1 MTVSEL
7 PVLLCEREGGVLTL
21 RLNRPQAMNALD
33 GALCEALLREL
44 DAAAADER
52 VRCVVLAG
60 AGRAFCAGQDLRDPA
75 VAPGG
80 APKDLGEV
88 VASRYRPL
96 VLRLRSMP
104 VPTMAAVGG
113 VAAGAGAALALMCDV
128 VLARRS
134 ASFVQAFAAI
144 ALIPDSGSSWLLPRL
159 AGRARA
165 LGLALLGDKLP
176 AAQAESFGLIWK
188 CVDDDSF
195 DAEVASLAARLAAQP
210 SRALV
215 RTRALIDAGAACEL
229 EQALDAEAQAQRD
242 LGFGA
247 DYAEGVAAFAQK
259 RAPRFTDR

>member
-1 MTVSEL
+1 M
-7 PVLLCEREGGVLTL
+7 LLCEREGGVLTL

-44 DAAAADER
+44 DAAATDER

-80 APKDLGEV
+80 APKDLGDV
-88 VASRYRPL
+88 VLSRYRPL

-128 VLARRS
+128 VLARHS
-134 ASFVQAFAAI
+134 ASFVQAFAGI
-144 ALIPDSGSSWLLPRL
+144 ALIPDSGSTWLLGRL
-159 AGRARA
+159 VGRARA

-176 AAQAESFGLIWK
+176 AAQAEAWGLIWK
-188 CVDDDSF
+188 CVDDEGFES
-195 DAEVASLAARLAAQP
+195 EVASLAARLAAQP

-229 EQALDAEAQAQRD
+229 EQALEAEAKAQRD
-242 LGFGA
+242 LGFAA

-259 RAPRFTDR
+259 RSPRFTDR

>member
-1 MTVSEL
+1 MTASEL
-7 PVLLCEREGGVLTL
+7 PVLLCERAGGVLTL

-33 GALCEALLREL
+33 GALCQALLREL
-44 DAAAADER
+44 DAAAADAQ

-104 VPTMAAVGG
+104 VPTLAAVGG
-113 VAAGAGAALALMCDV
+113 VAAGAGAALALMCDIV
-128 VLARRS
+128 VARRS

-144 ALIPDSGSSWLLPRL
+144 ALIPDSGSTWLLPRL

-165 LGLALLGDKLP
+165 LGLAMLGDKLP
-176 AAQAESFGLIWK
+176 AAQAEAFGLIWK
-188 CVDDDSF
+188 CVDDEGF
-195 DAEVASLAARLAAQP
+195 EAEAAALAARLAAQP
-210 SRALV
+210 ARALA
-215 RTRALIDAGAACEL
+215 RTRALIDAGAACAL

-242 LGFGA
+242 LGFAG